1 MLKIL
6 YGHASSGKTRRI
18 YDMLSENAAYGKRS
32 YLIVPEQQTVQCERA
47 LLDVLP
53 YSAQLTCEVLNFSRL
68 ANLVFRTYGGLSYNY
83 ADKGSKTLIM
93 WKNLRELSPLL
104 SEYTVSSDNTTAL
117 SEEMLAAVS
126 ELKAYCITPSKLAS
140 AAESLEKNE
149 ILKNKLIDLELIMS
163 TYSNHLYESYS
174 DSSDD
179 LSRLAK
185 ILSENDFFNDA
196 DVYIDSF
203 TSFTLQEYE
212 VIKQILRSADN
223 LCIALT
229 LDKLSTAH
237 IHYEST
243 ADTSLRIQSI
253 ARKLSID
260 VTEEY
265 VSAVST
271 KPEALDVIT
280 NSLWDPEISDCKV
293 STPSESIRII
303 QANDPYD
310 EAEAAAN
317 IALDLMIKGVRCKD
331 IAIIARD
338 ASQYRGIIDVMLNK
352 VGIPYFFSQSTDI
365 MSKPTVKFLFSALRI
380 KIYNRRREDIISYL
394 KSGFGGFEPRSI
406 DMFEKYTSTWNIR
419 GSAFSLED
427 WTMNPDGYSE
437 RLTENGKMILST
449 VNSLKSEFLPPLE
462 RLFVR
467 LDSSGSATDMCR
479 AIYAFMEENQLRE
492 ILSREA
498 EKEFLAGHKKE
509 SAELLQIFNAIIKSL
524 EDIALILGDE
534 DITVKEFY
542 DSFKIILSNATVN
555 TIPTA
560 EDQITIGSASLLRT
574 GHIKCAILLGLNE
587 GEFPQNVKET
597 GIFSDNDKKAL
608 EELGLTL
615 SGNSSLRASDE
626 LFYVYRAMSSPSK
639 KLFLL
644 YHSSDTS
651 GAQTMPSMAIER
663 VLKLFPTLNVELYS
677 DFDDE
682 EAMISPNIAIEKISR
697 SNSSAYAL
705 AVREYF
711 REHSK
716 FEDSAR
722 RADLPATNKEC
733 SISAE
738 TAQSIYGHSMN
749 LTQSKIDLYVECPFE
764 YLCKQ
769 LLSLKETEVASFD
782 YNNFGS
788 YIHYIFESYL
798 RKAVADGKIG
808 AEPDMDYIHATVN
821 QAADIYFDMAFS
833 GGEASSARL
842 HHRFSRMRRLA
853 ELVATSITREFADS
867 NFRPEFFEL
876 SIGKNKGELSLAP
889 LVLQRNDGGILTLSG
904 KIDRV
909 DVLHSEHGIYIKVI
923 DYKSG
928 KKTFNPADLDKGLN
942 VQLPLYLFSL
952 CDPKQKAFR
961 NLLNCAK
968 EDNIIPAG
976 AMYLSSLIQPVEIGG
991 DDPSGENDVLQKAE
1005 DSISRLGFL
1014 INDEQILTEMSA
1026 SFSKQYLCGI
1036 SKSKKGTLSGSA
1048 LISEPEMLKMN
1059 ERLQDKVTEIADN
1072 MLSGKMNPAPALID
1086 KSYRCK
1092 YCAMRAVCR
1101 SAVKS
1106 DR

>member
-1 MLKIL
+1 
-6 YGHASSGKTRRI
+6 
-18 YDMLSENAAYGKRS
+18 MLS
-32 YLIVPEQQTVQCERA
+32 
-47 LLDVLP
+47 
-53 YSAQLTCEVLNFSRL
+53 
-68 ANLVFRTYGGLSYNY
+68 
-83 ADKGSKTLIM
+83 
-93 WKNLRELSPLL
+93 
-104 SEYTVSSDNTTAL
+104 
-117 SEEMLAAVS
+117 AVS
-126 ELKAYCITPSKLAS
+126 ELKAYCITPTKLAS
-140 AAESLEKNE
+140 AAKSLEKNE
-149 ILKNKLIDLELIMS
+149 TLRNKLVDLELIMS
-163 TYSNHLYESYS
+163 AYSNHLYENYS
-174 DSSDD
+174 DTADD

-185 ILSENDFFNDA
+185 ILSENDFFSGA

-203 TSFTLQEYE
+203 TSFTMQEYE

-243 ADTSLRIQSI
+243 ADTSVRIQSM
-253 ARKLSID
+253 ARRLSADIS
-260 VTEEY
+260 EEY
-265 VSAVST
+265 VSGKST
-271 KPEALDVIT
+271 KSDALGVIT
-280 NSLWDPEISDCKV
+280 SSLWDPEISDCKAND
-293 STPSESIRII
+293 SSDSIRII

-317 IALDLMIKGVRCKD
+317 IALNLITNGARCKD

-338 ASQYRGIIDVMLNK
+338 ASQYRGIIDVILDK
-352 VGIPYFFSQSTDI
+352 IGVPYFFSQSTDV

-380 KIYNRRREDIISYL
+380 KIYNRRREDVIAYL
-394 KSGFGGFEPRSI
+394 KSGLGGFEPRSI

-419 GSAFSLED
+419 GSAFSLDD

-449 VNSLKSEFLPPLE
+449 VNSLKADFLPPLE

-467 LDSSGSATDMCR
+467 LDSADSAMDMCR
-479 AIYAFMEENQLRE
+479 AVYLFMEENHLRE
-492 ILSREA
+492 IISREA
-498 EKEFLAGHKKE
+498 EKEFVAGHKKE
-509 SAELLQIFNAIIKSL
+509 SAESLQIFNAIIKSL
-524 EDIALILGDE
+524 EDVALILGSE
-534 DITVKEFY
+534 DISVKEFY

-574 GHIKCAILLGLNE
+574 GNIKHAILLGLNE

-597 GIFSDNDKKAL
+597 GIFSDNDKKVL

-626 LFYVYRAMSSPSK
+626 LFYVYRAMSAPSE
-639 KLFLL
+639 KLYLL
-644 YHSSDTS
+644 YHSSSTS
-651 GAQTMPSMAIER
+651 GEQTMPSMAIER
-663 VLKLFPTLNVELYS
+663 ILKLFPSLRIEQYS

-682 EAMISPNIAIEKISR
+682 EIMISPHIAIEKISR
-697 SNSSAYAL
+697 AKSSAYAL

-711 REHSK
+711 KDLSK
-716 FEDSAR
+716 FEDGANRTS
-722 RADLPATNKEC
+722 LPASNKNC
-733 SISAE
+733 SILPE
-738 TAQSIYGHSMN
+738 TAQSIYGQSMD

-769 LLSLKETEVASFD
+769 LLSLKETAVASFD

-798 RKAVADGKIG
+798 RKATEDGKIG
-808 AEPDMDYIHATVN
+808 SEPDIEYIHSTVN
-821 QAADIYFDMAFS
+821 QAADVYFGMAFS
-833 GGEASSARL
+833 GGEANSARL
-842 HHRFSRMRRLA
+842 HHRFARMRRLA
-853 ELVATSITREFADS
+853 ELVAINITREFAES

-876 SIGKNKGELSLAP
+876 SIGKNKDGLSLAP
-889 LVLQRNDGGILTLSG
+889 LILQRNDGGILTLSG

-909 DVLHSEHGIYIKVI
+909 DVLRSERGIYVRVV

-928 KKTFNPADLDKGLN
+928 RKIFNPSDLDKGLN

-952 CDPKQKAFR
+952 CHPEQKAFR
-961 NLLNCAK
+961 NLLNCTK

-991 DDPSGENDVLQKAE
+991 DDSSGENDVLQKAE
-1005 DSISRLGFL
+1005 SSISRLGFL
-1014 INDEQILTEMSA
+1014 INDEQILTEMS
-1026 SFSKQYLCGI
+1026 SSLSKQYLCGI
-1036 SKSKKGTLSGSA
+1036 SKSKKGILNGSA
-1048 LISEPEMLKMN
+1048 LISEPEMHKMN
-1059 ERLQDKVTEIADN
+1059 ERLQDKVKEIADN
-1072 MLSGKMNPAPALID
+1072 MLRGRMSPEPALID
-1086 KSYRCK
+1086 KAYRCK

-1106 DR
+1106 DK